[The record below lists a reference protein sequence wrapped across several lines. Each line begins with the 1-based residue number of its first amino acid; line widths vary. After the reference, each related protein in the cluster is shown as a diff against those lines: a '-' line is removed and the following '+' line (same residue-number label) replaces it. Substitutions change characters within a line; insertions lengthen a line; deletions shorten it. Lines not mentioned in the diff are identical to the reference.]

1 VWQLVTL
8 AEFSGQVAGPATAG
22 AAPSLGAP
30 RHCGTA
36 KEGTTPTPG
45 PTGFAYSFEAAEAPA
60 ELPAVWRC
68 SCGFQLDSLVN
79 PMRAT
84 A

>member
-1 VWQLVTL
+1 LVTL
-8 AEFSGQVAGPATAG
+8 ADFSEQVVGQATAG
-22 AAPSLGAP
+22 AAPPLGAP
-30 RHCGTA
+30 RHCGA
-36 KEGTTPTPG
+36 AMEWTTPTPG
-45 PTGFAYSFEAAEAPA
+45 PTGFAYSFEAAEVPA

-79 PMRAT
+79 PVGAT

>member
-1 VWQLVTL
+1 MEW
-8 AEFSGQVAGPATAG
+8 
-22 AAPSLGAP
+22 
-30 RHCGTA
+30 
-36 KEGTTPTPG
+36 TTPTPG
-45 PTGFAYSFEAAEAPA
+45 PTGFAYSFETAEAPA

-79 PMRAT
+79 TVRAT